1 MAMTIVVTRNV
12 EARVRGFLAST
23 MLEIASGVY
32 TAPKWT
38 PAVRDRVWAV
48 LLKWGVGC
56 RDDSV
61 VMTWPDAQAAGG
73 QAVRVLGELPLELCE
88 TSSVVL
94 ARRPLSEAELSSLT
108 TALADAP
115 EDEPSAS

>member
-12 EARVRGFLAST
+12 DGRVRGFLAST

-38 PAVRDRVWAV
+38 PAVRERVWAV
-48 LLKWGVGC
+48 LLKWGVGD

-73 QAVRVLGELPLELCE
+73 QAVRVLGEAPLELCE

-94 ARRPLSEAELSSLT
+94 TRRPLTEADLSSLT
-108 TALADAP
+108 ILMGTTL
-115 EDEPSAS
+115 EDGSSS